1 MTAEAI
7 SHINFQ
13 RIEWCCREVNTSLA
27 RLHSAL
33 RIPLA
38 KLQQGPL
45 TYNQLKKV
53 GNYFG
58 YTPLFFLEEG
68 LPQAESVHSPAFRT
82 LASQSAN
89 QSVPMDTKLQK
100 LIKKVE
106 WHRDIYISLLEDLDE
121 PPAFEP
127 PQLHGDIEQQAASVR
142 KWLGLATDH
151 QYSFKTYR
159 QRVESKG
166 ILVFQRQFPNKDVAG
181 FAIQHQQVP
190 TIFIRKTTAPMQTFT
205 LFHALGHLL
214 LHDTSCFDCKQNLAP
229 DTTKE
234 IEREANLFARNCLIP
249 SQLLHDSTPQI
260 PASPEEYS
268 DTSVAAAKKPIQD
281 TALSPDPRDMFG
293 ERYVGTV
300 LSAHHAGLVT
310 LNKVSNYLD
319 HLKISDIKK
328 LERSL

>member
-142 KWLGLATDH
+142 EWLGLATDH
-151 QYSFKTYR
+151 QYSFKAYR

-166 ILVFQRQFPNKDVAG
+166 ILVFQRQFPNKDCG
-181 FAIQHQQVP
+181 WI
-190 TIFIRKTTAPMQTFT
+190 
-205 LFHALGHLL
+205 
-214 LHDTSCFDCKQNLAP
+214 C
-229 DTTKE
+229 
-234 IEREANLFARNCLIP
+234 
-249 SQLLHDSTPQI
+249 DSTPAGSHYLHQKNNGANADLHFVPRTGA
-260 PASPEEYS
+260 PA
-268 DTSVAAAKKPIQD
+268 
-281 TALSPDPRDMFG
+281 
-293 ERYVGTV
+293 
-300 LSAHHAGLVT
+300 VT
-310 LNKVSNYLD
+310 RHQLL
-319 HLKISDIKK
+319 
-328 LERSL
+328 